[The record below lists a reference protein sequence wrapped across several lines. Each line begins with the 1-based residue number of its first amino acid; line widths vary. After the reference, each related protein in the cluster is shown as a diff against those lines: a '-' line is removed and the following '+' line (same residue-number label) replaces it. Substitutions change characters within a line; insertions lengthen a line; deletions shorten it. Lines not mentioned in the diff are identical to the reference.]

1 MSQLRD
7 WSRHFQQYY
16 DIARN
21 PQPMHY
27 VDVRE
32 PFNLNDMMVYRMW
45 FERACMHSIYLKK
58 KHAETLQEGLP
69 TPTVDQSQR
78 GHIPSGPK
86 ETRKVKSMSITTY
99 VKSFVNSYA
108 LSFFSASASYQGCC
122 ARYSVHDG

>member
-1 MSQLRD
+1 MSQMRD
-7 WSRHFQQYY
+7 WSVHFRHHYE
-16 DIARN
+16 IARN
-21 PQPMHY
+21 PQQMHY
-27 VDVRE
+27 VEVQE
-32 PFNLNDMMVYRMW
+32 PFNSNDMMVYRMW
-45 FERACMHSIYLKK
+45 FERACMHSVYLKK

-108 LSFFSASASYQGCC
+108 LSFFAAFASYQGCC
-122 ARYSVHDG
+122 SRYSVHDG

>member
-45 FERACMHSIYLKK
+45 FERACMHSVYLIK

-86 ETRKVKSMSITTY
+86 ETRKVKSMSITTFQFFCQFLCL
-99 VKSFVNSYA
+99 KF
-108 LSFFSASASYQGCC
+108 FFSFCELSGVLRTVFSA
-122 ARYSVHDG
+122 